1 MKDLPLEELAYGMR
15 AIIVAGDKTYREKA
29 PLWDLARRIKAGEE
43 EVGEAPASPSFDEA
57 TSKDP
62 QYIFSTA
69 GDIGTSANDNR
80 GLAPNSSPWTRIVHI
95 GPGTCSGTFIWPRT
109 LLTAAHCVT
118 DNLGNPRTGM
128 RFTPY
133 KVGSSTANEVFQN
146 SNFTVRLPD
155 GWADARAAEAPG
167 YSYNSMIWDYALV
180 IYPAGI
186 ITGWQGYISN
196 QNPAANT
203 EIYGYPGAG
212 WERCS
217 SHRYDGQEFLNL
229 AKSRLLILGANMKRT
244 AFLLLVCS
252 SSLSACTSDKPPG
265 FPDGA
270 SDCMAGSTLLF
281 SPALAGDGTEYTVV
295 VDSDFGDVGA
305 DFQSPIS
312 CDVTT
317 GSVPVEERTAA
328 CSSVSDEVYEDGEGT
343 SPPLLL
349 FDGPAEVVKGVV
361 WGVEAETASVT
372 VKKGIQILF
381 AGNVVLTKKTCNDGF
396 VDIDYQGATVDLT
409 GAGAGG
415 GGGGAGGS
423 N

>member
-212 WERCS
+212 CP
-217 SHRYDGQEFLNL
+217 GTATNP
-229 AKSRLLILGANMKRT
+229 RLCGH
-244 AFLLLVCS
+244 
-252 SSLSACTSDKPPG
+252 G
-265 FPDGA
+265 
-270 SDCMAGSTLLF
+270 
-281 SPALAGDGTEYTVV
+281 
-295 VDSDFGDVGA
+295 
-305 DFQSPIS
+305 
-312 CDVTT
+312 TT
-317 GSVPVEERTAA
+317 GSYINGAL
-328 CSSVSDEVYEDGEGT
+328 Y
-343 SPPLLL
+343 
-349 FDGPAEVVKGVV
+349 
-361 WGVEAETASVT
+361 ETATTDMTSGQSGGPWWFSADRRPIGINIAERQYPDVGRCGFDTCIRNAARRIDTT
-372 VKKGIQILF
+372 VKNFLISQSPDF
-381 AGNVVLTKKTCNDGF
+381 
-396 VDIDYQGATVDLT
+396 
-409 GAGAGG
+409 
-415 GGGGAGGS
+415 
-423 N
+423 